1 MKFTTLAVLIQA
13 IQLTLDNGAEVQEF
27 LGTNG
32 DVREF
37 GELEVAAV
45 IDNPRG
51 ILVAKPT
58 DYIIRASETDVY
70 PMPEHE
76 FINKYQPA
84 GDVVDTGAALT
95 EALEQVK
102 AATKRAED
110 AEKLAE
116 ALKKQLA
123 AKPAPAVNA
132 TPDKQA

>member
-1 MKFTTLAVLIQA
+1 MQYQTRLATIIA
-13 IQLTLDNGAEVQEF
+13 IQLTMDNGPEVQEF

-32 DVREF
+32 DVRPYND
-37 GELEVAAV
+37 LKVAAV

-51 ILVAKPT
+51 LLVAQPG
-58 DYIIRASETDVY
+58 DYIIRQDENDVY
-70 PMPEHE
+70 PCPEHV
-76 FINKYQPA
+76 FISKYQPA
-84 GDVVDTGAALT
+84 DDVVDTGAALT

-123 AKPAPAVNA
+123 AKTA
-132 TPDKQA
+132 

>member
-1 MKFTTLAVLIQA
+1 MKFTTLAIMISA
-13 IQLTLDNGAEVQEF
+13 IQLTEANGAEVQEF

-32 DVREF
+32 DVRSY

-51 ILVAKPT
+51 ILVAKPS

-70 PMPEHE
+70 PMSEHE

-84 GDVVDTGAALT
+84 EDVVDTGAALN
-95 EALEQVK
+95 EALAQVK

-110 AEKLAE
+110 AEKLVE

-123 AKPAPAVNA
+123 AKTA
-132 TPDKQA
+132 

>member
-1 MKFTTLAVLIQA
+1 MKFTTLAVMIQA
-13 IQLTLDNGAEVQEF
+13 IQLMHDNGIEVQEF
-27 LGTNG
+27 LGVNG

-37 GELEVAAV
+37 GELPVAAV

-70 PMPEHE
+70 FMSEHE

-84 GDVVDTGAALT
+84 DDVVDVGAALT

-116 ALKKQLA
+116 ALKKQIA
-123 AKPAPAVNA
+123 AKTA
-132 TPDKQA
+132 